1 MKFIILFL
9 FLTSTALAQQFP
21 DRHSTDL
28 SDSWTSCTATENP
41 NKVRED
47 SHWIMYD
54 FGNEYKLQGTTV
66 WNVNA
71 YEQTDIG
78 TQELVID
85 YSNDG
90 EEWTELAYHTMSEAP
105 ASSFYEG
112 EEGPNFDGI
121 NARYVII
128 TSLTNFGHA
137 TCYGLSEV
145 RFQAT
150 IATSSTDIEEQKLI
164 DNNIEVS
171 PNPFD
176 NETMITLTDLRL
188 GTYNYSVVDITGKQF
203 LNGSIDVSSEKVS
216 LLLNMGNFTAGAY
229 IFRLQYDTLTISK
242 QLQLIK

>member
-54 FGNEYKLQGTTV
+54 FGNEYTLQGTTV

-112 EEGPNFDGI
+112 EEGPNFNGI

-128 TSLTNFGHA
+128 TSITNFGHA
-137 TCYGLSEV
+137 TCYGL
-145 RFQAT
+145 
-150 IATSSTDIEEQKLI
+150 
-164 DNNIEVS
+164 
-171 PNPFD
+171 
-176 NETMITLTDLRL
+176 
-188 GTYNYSVVDITGKQF
+188 
-203 LNGSIDVSSEKVS
+203 
-216 LLLNMGNFTAGAY
+216 
-229 IFRLQYDTLTISK
+229 
-242 QLQLIK
+242 